1 MQNPF
6 YLQQLPAEAPFCDR
20 DRELRELT
28 SYGEARA
35 SVVLF
40 APRRFGKT
48 SLVRRVQNDL
58 AGRGAV
64 TLFCDFFGVASVDDV
79 AARLARAV
87 FARVHGRE
95 RLWKRA
101 LDAVRTFRPVLRP
114 DPTGGVALSVEPLGA
129 GRAGLP
135 LLEETLDSL
144 AAFVA
149 GTEELVHVALDE
161 FQEIVT
167 LREALA
173 VEAALRA
180 RLAATPAGW
189 VFVGSRRRLLLGIFN
204 ERQRPFFQSAIN
216 YPLAPLP
223 REALAAFVA
232 ERCAAAGRPCAEG
245 AAARLA
251 ELTGGHPY
259 YAQKLGFFAWELAGE
274 RSAGPEGGATGGPAG
289 GAADAAGGGPAGGV
303 AGGAAGGPADGA
315 SGERGEAVGG
325 AAGFASA
332 ITPAHVD
339 AALERLLQ
347 AERPVFEAT
356 VQALAP
362 QQRLLLRAVAAEPAE
377 RLLAAAYLARHGLG
391 SIGGVQHAARALEQ
405 LDLIERE
412 EPADGKPAPA
422 GPWRLTDPM
431 LARWLQAR
439 GQEQLPAA

>member
-1 MQNPF
+1 MNNPF
-6 YLQQLPAEAPFCDR
+6 YLQQLPVDAPFCDR
-20 DRELRELT
+20 ERELRELT
-28 SYGEARA
+28 AFGEARA

-58 AGRGAV
+58 AQRGAV

-101 LDAVRTFRPVLRP
+101 LDVVRTFRPVLRP

-135 LLEETLDSL
+135 LLEETLESL

-189 VFVGSRRRLLLGIFN
+189 VFVGSRRRVLLGIFN

-232 ERCAAAGRPCAEG
+232 ERCAAAGRPCAEA

-274 RSAGPEGGATGGPAG
+274 GGAGGATS
-289 GAADAAGGGPAGGV
+289 GATSDAA
-303 AGGAAGGPADGA
+303 
-315 SGERGEAVGG
+315 SGIA
-325 AAGFASA
+325 
-332 ITPAHVD
+332 PAHVD

-356 VQALAP
+356 VQSLAP

-391 SIGGVQHAARALEQ
+391 SIGGVQHAAKALEQ

-412 EPADGKPAPA
+412 EPAAGRPAPA

>member
-1 MQNPF
+1 MNNPF
-6 YLQQLPAEAPFCDR
+6 YLQQLPVDAPFCDR
-20 DRELRELT
+20 ERELRELT
-28 SYGEARA
+28 AFGEARA

-95 RLWKRA
+95 KLWKRA
-101 LDAVRTFRPVLRP
+101 LDVVRTFRPVLRP
-114 DPTGGVALSVEPLGA
+114 DPAGGVALSVEPLGA
-129 GRAGLP
+129 GRAGLS
-135 LLEETLDSL
+135 LLEETLESL

-189 VFVGSRRRLLLGIFN
+189 VFVGSRRRVLLGIFN

-223 REALAAFVA
+223 REALATFVA
-232 ERCAAAGRPCAEG
+232 ERCAAAGRPCAEA

-274 RSAGPEGGATGGPAG
+274 GGAGGATSGVTS
-289 GAADAAGGGPAGGV
+289 GAA
-303 AGGAAGGPADGA
+303 
-315 SGERGEAVGG
+315 SGIA
-325 AAGFASA
+325 
-332 ITPAHVD
+332 PAHVD

-356 VQALAP
+356 VQSLAP

-391 SIGGVQHAARALEQ
+391 SIGGVQHAAKALEQ
-405 LDLIERE
+405 ADLIERQE
-412 EPADGKPAPA
+412 AAGGKPAPA

>member
-1 MQNPF
+1 MRNPF
-6 YLQQLPAEAPFCDR
+6 YLQQLPFDAPFCDR
-20 DRELRELT
+20 ELELRELT
-28 SYGEARA
+28 AFGEARA

-64 TLFCDFFGVASVDDV
+64 TLFCDLFGVASVDDA

-101 LDAVRTFRPVLRP
+101 LDVVRTFRPVLRP
-114 DPTGGVALSVEPLGA
+114 DPAGGVALSVEPLGA

-135 LLEETLDSL
+135 LLDETLESL

-167 LREALA
+167 LHEGPA

-180 RLAATPAGW
+180 HIAATPAGW
-189 VFVGSRRRLLLGIFN
+189 VFVGSRRRVLLGIFN

-223 REALAAFVA
+223 RAALAAFVA
-232 ERCAAAGRPCAEG
+232 ERCAAAGRPCAQA

-274 RSAGPEGGATGGPAG
+274 ASAGLAGGAGGDAGGGAGGDAAGDAAGGAGGSGGG
-289 GAADAAGGGPAGGV
+289 GAADVTP
-303 AGGAAGGPADGA
+303 
-315 SGERGEAVGG
+315 
-325 AAGFASA
+325 A

-356 VQALAP
+356 VQSLAP
-362 QQRLLLRAVAAEPAE
+362 QQRLLLQAFAAEPAE
-377 RLLAAAYLARHGLG
+377 RPLAAAYLARHGLG
-391 SIGGVQHAARALEQ
+391 SIGGVQHAVKALEQ

-412 EPADGKPAPA
+412 EPAGGKPGPP

>member
-1 MQNPF
+1 MNNPF
-6 YLQQLPAEAPFCDR
+6 YLQQLPVDAPFCDR
-20 DRELRELT
+20 ERELRELT
-28 SYGEARA
+28 AFGEARA

-101 LDAVRTFRPVLRP
+101 LDVVRTFRPVLRP

-129 GRAGLP
+129 GRAGLS
-135 LLEETLDSL
+135 LLEETLESL

-189 VFVGSRRRLLLGIFN
+189 VFVGSRRRVLLGIFN

-232 ERCAAAGRPCAEG
+232 ERCAAAGRPCAE
-245 AAARLA
+245 ATAARLA

-274 RSAGPEGGATGGPAG
+274 GGADSATS
-289 GAADAAGGGPAGGV
+289 GATSDAA
-303 AGGAAGGPADGA
+303 
-315 SGERGEAVGG
+315 SGIA
-325 AAGFASA
+325 
-332 ITPAHVD
+332 PAHVD

-356 VQALAP
+356 VQSLAP

-391 SIGGVQHAARALEQ
+391 SIGGVQHAAKALEQ
-405 LDLIERE
+405 ADLIERE
-412 EPADGKPAPA
+412 EAAGGKPAPA

-439 GQEQLPAA
+439 GQEQLPAV

>member
-1 MQNPF
+1 MNNPF
-6 YLQQLPAEAPFCDR
+6 YLQQLPVDAPFCDR
-20 DRELRELT
+20 ERELRELT
-28 SYGEARA
+28 AFGEARA

-58 AGRGAV
+58 AQRGAV

-101 LDAVRTFRPVLRP
+101 LDVVRTFRPVLRP

-135 LLEETLDSL
+135 LLEETLESL

-189 VFVGSRRRLLLGIFN
+189 VFVGSRRRVLLGIFN

-232 ERCAAAGRPCAEG
+232 ERCAAAGRPCAEA

-274 RSAGPEGGATGGPAG
+274 GDAGGATN
-289 GAADAAGGGPAGGV
+289 DAASGV
-303 AGGAAGGPADGA
+303 A
-315 SGERGEAVGG
+315 SGIA
-325 AAGFASA
+325 
-332 ITPAHVD
+332 PAHVD

-356 VQALAP
+356 VQSLAP

-391 SIGGVQHAARALEQ
+391 SIGGVQHAAKALEQ

-412 EPADGKPAPA
+412 EPAAGRPAPA